1 MTFLDQPIILHISQ
15 TYEVTN
21 MALVFINGER
31 VIITNPVDQYYEGK
45 GGIILEEI
53 FRNYLSEYVY
63 VVKIDDGYEVE
74 FSAEEMTAETDFE

>member
-1 MTFLDQPIILHISQ
+1 
-15 TYEVTN
+15 
-21 MALVFINGER
+21 MAPVFTNGER

>member
-1 MTFLDQPIILHISQ
+1 
-15 TYEVTN
+15 
-21 MALVFINGER
+21 MAPVFINGER